1 MSKRKIFSW
10 RRIRNK
16 LELVGDR
23 IKLAIIGFGF
33 CLSHKKYLVAFI
45 LGSFGFL
52 YFLTFFQ
59 SGNSNLHLLF
69 SSLDAEHK
77 IELLGKVFLDCFR
90 NFLSLNGLSIIL
102 LAILQGL
109 AITLMVYTWRYK
121 EQDAVFSTASTSTI
135 AGALGFVALGCPS
148 CGISLLTPILST
160 IAGASAGIL
169 AERVNIFLTL
179 VAYGLLFFSICKLG
193 YLVFVITSAAKYKE
207 KHASKN
213 N

>member
-1 MSKRKIFSW
+1 MPKRKIFSW

-16 LELVGDR
+16 LELAGDR
-23 IKLAIIGFGF
+23 IKLAIIGSGF
-33 CLSHKKYLVAFI
+33 CLSHKKYLAAFI

-109 AITLMVYTWRYK
+109 AITLMVYTWRHK

-148 CGISLLTPILST
+148 CGISLLTPILSA

-207 KHASKN
+207 KHASEN

>member
-1 MSKRKIFSW
+1 MTKRKIFSW

-16 LELVGDR
+16 LELIGDR
-23 IKLAIIGFGF
+23 IKLAVIGCGF
-33 CLSHKKYLVAFI
+33 CLSHKKYL
-45 LGSFGFL
+45 GSFIGLSFAFL

-69 SSLDAEHK
+69 SRLDAEHK
-77 IELLGKVFLDCFR
+77 IEMLGNVFLDCFR
-90 NFLSLNGLSIIL
+90 NFLSLYGLSIIL

-109 AITLMVYTWRYK
+109 AISLMIYTWRHK
-121 EQDAVFSTASTSTI
+121 EQDAVYTTASTSTI

-148 CGISLLTPILST
+148 CGISLLTPVLSA

-169 AERVNIFLTL
+169 AERVNIILTL

-207 KHASKN
+207 KHATKN
-213 N
+213 H